1 MARVLGGR
9 KGAAPMKNSLV
20 VEEHE
25 IAVPQR
31 DLKLMA
37 RLPQQFGEAAVGTIE
52 ARGSPRLKPQRRDGA
67 VVVMHRIDLTA
78 ARQLN
83 QRALGV
89 ELGVLRTIVEGHGCA
104 RQDIER
110 LRVDHPQLIA
120 QCKAVG
126 EYA

>member
-31 DLKLMA
+31 ELKLMA

-52 ARGSPRLKPQRRDGA
+52 ARGRPRFKPQRRDGA
-67 VVVMHRIDLTA
+67 VVVVDRIDLAA

-83 QRALGV
+83 QRALSV
-89 ELGVLRTIVEGHGCA
+89 EFGILRTIGEGQGWS
-104 RQDIER
+104 RQD
-110 LRVDHPQLIA
+110 
-120 QCKAVG
+120 
-126 EYA
+126 